1 MIFYAAPLFF
11 LFVKR
16 RNETCTSTPFTA
28 RRLHARAFLAR
39 RPVHDVDIDVFS
51 SSTIGA
57 PRARDDA
64 SDARGRLSRTDGA
77 RRARR
82 AARRRAVPEDSV

>member
-11 LFVKR
+11 LFVK

-28 RRLHARAFLAR
+28 RRLHARAFLAC

>member
-11 LFVKR
+11 LLVKR
-16 RNETCTSTPFTA
+16 DETCTSTPFTA

>member
-11 LFVKR
+11 VK

-28 RRLHARAFLAR
+28 HRLHARAFLAR

-77 RRARR
+77 RRAPR
-82 AARRRAVPEDSV
+82 AAGRRAVAEESG